1 MTMVTNTEPEIVD
14 EKDCE
19 DCEHQVS
26 IQDLMHLSEKEI
38 LASILLE
45 LYFLRTTLTGLSES
59 LSDIGSMGLGSL
71 FGNFFSG
78 KKE

>member
-1 MTMVTNTEPEIVD
+1 MVTNTEPEIVD

-59 LSDIGSMGLGSL
+59 LSDIGNMGLGSL